1 MFYKIKQDNLYVIL
15 INVDNKLKRES
26 ELLFDNLWLDINE
39 AVILFLETAVKNKD
53 IPFPYKLN
61 NNKLLKVS
69 DTFENGRQSSEG
81 YYIYY
86 DNVIFLE
93 TIR

>member
-15 INVDNKLKRES
+15 VDVNNELKRES

-61 NNKLLKVS
+61 DNKLLKVS
-69 DTFENGRQSSEG
+69 DTFENSRQSSEG
-81 YYIYY
+81 
-86 DNVIFLE
+86 
-93 TIR
+93 

>member
-15 INVDNKLKRES
+15 VDVDNELKRES

-39 AVILFLETAVKNKD
+39 AVILFLETTIKNSD

-61 NNKLLKVS
+61 DNNLSKISDAVIKKYIDAYKELAKWIIYLL
-69 DTFENGRQSSEG
+69 
-81 YYIYY
+81 I
-86 DNVIFLE
+86 LL
-93 TIR
+93 